1 MAVPHCGQ
9 GWSGASCVDIGQNG
23 FMPDMNSARAI
34 ADRYVIELAELDP
47 LISTKLGL
55 RPDEDRLPDQS
66 PDGHEAR
73 MSLIRS
79 TLAELGAAPAPTDP
93 DDQRCARLL
102 KERLE
107 AKLALSDQGEH
118 LRAISN
124 LFGPPQGMRNVF
136 LDMPAATT
144 QDWAVIARRM
154 TKLPQ
159 ALAGYRESLTL
170 GIDRGL
176 LAGPRVVRTVIG
188 QFGDW
193 AAAGD
198 GKGWFAEFAADA
210 PETDGLDEA
219 TRCAIGAITDLRN
232 WLEQTY
238 LPLIAEQS
246 DQVGTE
252 RYLACARNYTGANLD
267 VAEAYEWGW
276 SQFLALRSEMQEE
289 AKRIVPG
296 SSVAEAMAYLDANG
310 EAVDGVDEIR
320 DRLQQIM
327 DTAMA
332 QLDGTAFDIAE
343 PVKTVEA
350 RIAPAGSAAAPY
362 YTSPSKDFARPGRTW
377 LPVSD
382 RTRFP
387 LWSLVSTWY
396 HEGVPGHHLQL
407 AQWAYLADQLSTYQ
421 TSIGGV
427 SACSEGWALYAE
439 RLMDE
444 LGYLTRTGDRLG
456 FLDAQML
463 RAIRVVID
471 IGMHCRARIPADS
484 PVGAG
489 QTWTP
494 ELAREFVGLHNGSS
508 AAFLDSEIIRYL
520 SMPGQAIS
528 YKLGER
534 AWLAGRDAAKAAKG
548 ADFDLKAWHM
558 ASLSLGAVG
567 LDDLAVELAVI

>member
-1 MAVPHCGQ
+1 
-9 GWSGASCVDIGQNG
+9 
-23 FMPDMNSARAI
+23 MPDMNSARAI

-73 MSLIRS
+73 MSLVRS
-79 TLAELGAAPAPTDP
+79 TLAELAAAPVPADP

-144 QDWAVIARRM
+144 HDWAVIARRM
-154 TKLPQ
+154 AKFPQ
-159 ALAGYRESLTL
+159 ALTGYRESLTL

-193 AAAGD
+193 AAAGG
-198 GKGWFAEFAADA
+198 GKGWFAEFAAGA
-210 PETDGLDEA
+210 PETDGLDDA
-219 TRCAIGAITDLRN
+219 TQSAIRAITDLRT

-238 LPLIAEQS
+238 LPLVADQS
-246 DQVGTE
+246 DQVGAE

-267 VAEAYEWGW
+267 LAEAYEWGW
-276 SQFLALRSEMQEE
+276 SQFLDLRSEMQFE
-289 AKRIVPG
+289 AESIVPA

-320 DRLQQIM
+320 DRLQHMM

-332 QLDGTAFDIAE
+332 QLDGTHFDIAE

-350 RIAPAGSAAAPY
+350 RIAPTGSAAAPY
-362 YTSPSKDFARPGRTW
+362 YTSPSKDFSRPGRTW
-377 LPVSD
+377 LPVQD

-471 IGMHCRARIPADS
+471 IGMHTHAKIPADS

-494 ELAREFVGLHNGSS
+494 ELAREFLGMHNGSS
-508 AAFLDSEIIRYL
+508 DAFLDSEIIRYL

-548 ADFDLKAWHM
+548 PDFDLKAWHM
-558 ASLSLGAVG
+558 ASLSLGTLG
-567 LDDLAVELAVI
+567 LDDLAVELAGI

>member
-1 MAVPHCGQ
+1 MAEL
-9 GWSGASCVDIGQNG
+9 NT
-23 FMPDMNSARAI
+23 ARAI
-34 ADRYVIELAELDP
+34 ADRYVTELAELDP

-55 RPDEDRLPDQS
+55 RPDEDRLPDYS

-73 MSLIRS
+73 MSLVRS
-79 TLAELGAAPAPTDP
+79 TLAELAAAPEPTDP
-93 DDQRCARLL
+93 DDRRCAKLL

-107 AKLALSDQGEH
+107 SQLTISEQGEQ

-136 LDMPAATT
+136 LDMPAATAD
-144 QDWAVIARRM
+144 DWAVITRRM
-154 TKLPQ
+154 TRFAD
-159 ALAGYRESLTL
+159 ALASYRESLTE

-176 LAGPRVVRTVIG
+176 IAGPRVVSAVID
-188 QFGDW
+188 QLGDW
-193 AAAGD
+193 TAAGD
-198 GKGWFAEFAADA
+198 GQGWFAEFAATAGGSGGSSPRASTA
-210 PETDGLDEA
+210 PANGNRSELDQAAQSAIEA
-219 TRCAIGAITDLRN
+219 IADLRD
-232 WLEQTY
+232 WLRQTY
-238 LPLIAEQS
+238 LPLTAGQPDE
-246 DQVGTE
+246 VGAE
-252 RYLACARNYTGANLD
+252 RYLACARRYTGANLD
-267 VAEAYEWGW
+267 LAEVYEWGW
-276 SQFLALRSEMQEE
+276 SQFLALRSEMQDE

-296 SSVAEAMAYLDANG
+296 SSVAEAMAYLDVNG

-320 DRLQQIM
+320 DRLQQLM

-332 QLDGTAFDIAE
+332 QLDGTHFDIAE

-362 YTSPSKDFARPGRTW
+362 YTSPSRDFARPGRTW
-377 LPVSD
+377 LPVTDS
-382 RTRFP
+382 TRFP

-407 AQWAYLADQLSTYQ
+407 AQWICLADRLSTFQ

-456 FLDAQML
+456 YLDAQML

-471 IGMHCRARIPADS
+471 IGMHTRARIPADS

-489 QTWTP
+489 QIWTP
-494 ELAREFVGLHNGSS
+494 ELAREFLGMHNGSP

-534 AWLAGRDAAKAAKG
+534 AWLAGRDAAKAAQG
-548 ADFDLKAWHM
+548 AAFDLKAWHM
-558 ASLSLGAVG
+558 ASLSLGALG
-567 LDDLAVELAVI
+567 LDDLAVELAQI